1 MLTNFLVLL
10 LLLKTDLVLTG
21 FLTSVGVDIL
31 LIILLPWLYI
41 LRTAMYTLDTG
52 FELSET

>member
-10 LLLKTDLVLTG
+10 LLLKTDLMLTV

-31 LIILLPWLYI
+31 LIPLLPWLYI
-41 LRTAMYTLDTG
+41 PRTAMALG
-52 FELSET
+52 NQNMLI